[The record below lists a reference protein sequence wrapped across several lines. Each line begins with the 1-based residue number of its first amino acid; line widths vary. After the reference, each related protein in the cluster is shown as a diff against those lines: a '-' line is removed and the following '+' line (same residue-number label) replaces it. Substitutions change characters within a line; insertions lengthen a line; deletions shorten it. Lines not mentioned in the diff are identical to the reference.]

1 MHRFNRRVHL
11 PVESA
16 HILVHRLFLIFC
28 EIKETEKGR
37 LPQMESTLILSCY
50 KKRFYSPVIL
60 NKLR

>member
-16 HILVHRLFLIFC
+16 HILVHRLSLIFC

-50 KKRFYSPVIL
+50 KKDFIR
-60 NKLR
+60 R